1 MPFPEL
7 ITTDAIVVVDLQ
19 NDFCTGGA
27 LPVADGG
34 PLAEVLNRWTAAAI
48 AAGGM
53 VVASRDWH
61 PAQHC
66 SFTEQGG
73 PWPPHCVQATAG
85 AAFHPA
91 LRLPPET
98 ILISKGTD
106 PHQDQYSALSDPAV
120 LENLKQ
126 RGIRRLWIG
135 GLAQD
140 VCVKA
145 TALDAK
151 QAGFEVFLIQNATAP
166 VTVEGGLTAMEEMR
180 AAGVWLV

>member
-1 MPFPEL
+1 MPMPQL
-7 ITTDAIVVVDLQ
+7 TTADAVVVVDLQ

-34 PLAEVLNRWTAAAI
+34 PLADVLNRWTTAAI
-48 AAGGM
+48 AAGGI

-61 PAQHC
+61 PRQHC

-73 PWPPHCVQATAG
+73 PWPPHCVQETEG
-85 AAFHPA
+85 AAMHPA

-98 ILISKGTD
+98 ILVSKGTD
-106 PHQDQYSALSDPAV
+106 PHQDEYSALADTA
-120 LENLKQ
+120 LAETLKQ
-126 RGIRRLWIG
+126 QGIRRLWIG

-145 TALDAK
+145 TALDAIK
-151 QAGFEVFLIQNATAP
+151 AGFEVFLIPEATAP
-166 VTVEGGLTAMEEMR
+166 VTVAGREVAIEEMR
-180 AAGVWLV
+180 AAGVVV